1 MLNVNSCLCQS
12 EKEKG
17 GVFVLWYNLTLRA
30 VLCNAISVNVKNYN
44 IGACV
49 CVCVCAR
56 THLYGVDGQLYFL
69 PGLPGPKG
77 IMRTM
82 PSAYV
87 CVCVC
92 VCVSMV

>member
-1 MLNVNSCLCQS
+1 MPFQSMLKTIILGRV
-12 EKEKG
+12 
-17 GVFVLWYNLTLRA
+17 
-30 VLCNAISVNVKNYN
+30 
-44 IGACV
+44 CV